1 MSRSISLIKK
11 FYAYFPPGLRE
22 NSEKGISSHKEET
35 FYKTMFSE
43 ISNAVSN
50 LPKYVHIDK
59 SRHFKCETTPITTSD
74 DLPQPN
80 ILHSLIHDNR
90 DTPYFPLTIYKTIVN
105 DSSFLLRFKYNIDNR
120 EITIHFIICN
130 SEVDK
135 KEVVFPHDVMK
146 KYQSYAYNMF
156 VWLSI
161 IGKLS
166 AKSCSKTFNAYIYM
180 LDRKKVLPFIGNSII
195 GPEHVNTGVSRGCI
209 SHGEVVI
216 FRQEEWFKVFI
227 HETMHNFGMDF
238 ASVDLEIVNREFR
251 SMFTITHHIQ
261 LFETYTEVWARIINI
276 CMKCY
281 FHNEEEITED
291 VFVKNVKNLIQV
303 ESAFSLYQ
311 MVKVLDFMGLDY
323 HAITVINKQNIIGVH
338 HLYRENTNVFAYYI
352 VGAVL
357 MSNPGEF
364 IEWCYTHSR
373 NKDVPIKFTSTSL
386 SYFIDLIR
394 NTYTLPRLIENVK
407 RMEEKLEHDQ
417 EDERLHELIE
427 TLRMTIITL

>member
-1 MSRSISLIKK
+1 
-11 FYAYFPPGLRE
+11 
-22 NSEKGISSHKEET
+22 
-35 FYKTMFSE
+35 
-43 ISNAVSN
+43 
-50 LPKYVHIDK
+50 
-59 SRHFKCETTPITTSD
+59 
-74 DLPQPN
+74 
-80 ILHSLIHDNR
+80 
-90 DTPYFPLTIYKTIVN
+90 
-105 DSSFLLRFKYNIDNR
+105 
-120 EITIHFIICN
+120 
-130 SEVDK
+130 
-135 KEVVFPHDVMK
+135 
-146 KYQSYAYNMF
+146 
-156 VWLSI
+156 
-161 IGKLS
+161 
-166 AKSCSKTFNAYIYM
+166 
-180 LDRKKVLPFIGNSII
+180 
-195 GPEHVNTGVSRGCI
+195 
-209 SHGEVVI
+209 
-216 FRQEEWFKVFI
+216 
-227 HETMHNFGMDF
+227 
-238 ASVDLEIVNREFR
+238 
-251 SMFTITHHIQ
+251 
-261 LFETYTEVWARIINI
+261 
-276 CMKCY
+276 MKCY

-352 VGAVL
+352 LGAVL